1 MTSESFQKLED
12 IYIQSLEIDLI
23 EYLSERLQ
31 VDNREAMSIYYNSKL
46 CQQIHE
52 GNYDIQY
59 LDYKYL
65 AEDLIENEL
74 NFAITSK

>member
-1 MTSESFQKLED
+1 MTSELSETLED
-12 IYIQSLEIDLI
+12 IHVQSLEIDLI

-31 VDNREAMSIYYNSKL
+31 IDNKEAMKLYYNSKL

-52 GNYDIQY
+52 GNFDIQY

-74 NFAITSK
+74 TAKLY

>member
-1 MTSESFQKLED
+1 MTSELSETLED
-12 IYIQSLEIDLI
+12 IYVQSLEIDLI

-31 VDNREAMSIYYNSKL
+31 ITNREAMSIYYSSKL

-52 GNYDIQY
+52 GFYDIQY
-59 LDYKYL
+59 FDYKYL

-74 NFAITSK
+74 KAILC

>member
-1 MTSESFQKLED
+1 MTSELSEKLED
-12 IYIQSLEIDLI
+12 IYVQSLEIDLI

-31 VDNREAMSIYYNSKL
+31 IDNREAMSIYYSSKL
-46 CQQIHE
+46 CQEIHD
-52 GNYDIQY
+52 GNLDIQY

-74 NFAITSK
+74 KYAIK